1 MNWERFVDVFANAA
15 AFKEYLPSIVSG
27 TLMTLKVALLIIV
40 TGVFVGLLLA
50 ALRSY
55 RSRTAN
61 FVVVI
66 YVDVFRSL
74 PPLVILL
81 LVYFG
86 LPAFGIK
93 LSPFVALWLVLS
105 AVLAA
110 FAEEIFW
117 AGIISVGKGQWD
129 SARATGLNFSQT
141 LLYVIIPQALR
152 LTIPP
157 LTNRTI
163 AITKNSALGTVIGVP
178 EILNEATTAQ
188 SFSGSGTPLLMGAV
202 AYLIIFIPLVVVARR
217 IERRY
222 SWSRS

>member
-1 MNWERFVDVFANAA
+1 MNWDRFVAVFADAA
-15 AFKEYLPSIVSG
+15 VFNQYFPNIVAG
-27 TLMTLKVALLIIV
+27 TWVTLKVAMLIIV
-40 TGVFVGLLLA
+40 TGVLGGLLLA

-55 RSRTAN
+55 RLATAN
-61 FVVVI
+61 FLIVL
-66 YVDVFRSL
+66 YVDVFRAL
-74 PPLVILL
+74 PPLAILL

-86 LPAFGIK
+86 LPTLGIK

-117 AGIISVGKGQWD
+117 AGITTVGRGQWD
-129 SARATGLNFSQT
+129 AARATGLGFSQA
-141 LLYVIIPQALR
+141 LVHVVLPQAVR

-178 EILNEATTAQ
+178 EILSEATTAQ
-188 SFSGSGTPLLMGAV
+188 SFSGSGTPLLMGAF
-202 AYLIIFIPLVVVARR
+202 AYLVIFVPLVIAARHL
-217 IERRY
+217 ETRY
-222 SWSRS
+222 TWKRN

>member
-1 MNWERFVDVFANAA
+1 
-15 AFKEYLPSIVSG
+15 
-27 TLMTLKVALLIIV
+27 MTLKVALLIIV
-40 TGVFVGLLLA
+40 TGVIAGLLLA

-55 RSRTAN
+55 RSRAAN
-61 FVVVI
+61 FVVVV

-86 LPAFGIK
+86 LPTFGIK

-141 LLYVIIPQALR
+141 LLFVIIPQALR

>member
-55 RSRTAN
+55 RSRSAN
-61 FVVVI
+61 FVVVV

-141 LLYVIIPQALR
+141 LLFVIIPQALR

>member
-1 MNWERFVDVFANAA
+1 
-15 AFKEYLPSIVSG
+15 
-27 TLMTLKVALLIIV
+27 
-40 TGVFVGLLLA
+40 
-50 ALRSY
+50 
-55 RSRTAN
+55 
-61 FVVVI
+61 
-66 YVDVFRSL
+66 
-74 PPLVILL
+74 
-81 LVYFG
+81 
-86 LPAFGIK
+86 
-93 LSPFVALWLVLS
+93 
-105 AVLAA
+105 
-110 FAEEIFW
+110 
-117 AGIISVGKGQWD
+117 
-129 SARATGLNFSQT
+129 
-141 LLYVIIPQALR
+141 VIIPQALR